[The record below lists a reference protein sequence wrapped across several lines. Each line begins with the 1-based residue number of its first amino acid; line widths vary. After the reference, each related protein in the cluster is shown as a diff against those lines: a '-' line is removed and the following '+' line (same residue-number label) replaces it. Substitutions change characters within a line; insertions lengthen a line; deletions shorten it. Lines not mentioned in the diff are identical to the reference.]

1 MLLLSEVIRGAAHMN
16 ALHFTDSDTDG
27 HSPDLESAFN
37 DGFHSAANS
46 VSAALVRWLV
56 ILWAMTT
63 AAVGT
68 FVIAR
73 AILEYAPQVLSGL
86 GQIFS

>member
-1 MLLLSEVIRGAAHMN
+1 MLIFEVIRGVSRMN
-16 ALHFTDSDTDG
+16 VLHFTHSDAND
-27 HSPDLESAFN
+27 HNPDLESAFS

-46 VSAALVRWLV
+46 MSAALVRWLV

-73 AILEYAPQVLSGL
+73 AILEYAPDVLSGL